1 MALERRSARMPG
13 SRAKALLQQL
23 SRSSS
28 RAGVLRVPM
37 YDEEGVR
44 LVLGECGA
52 LYEQIRDLMG
62 DDHKPIEQVPDA
74 VKVALVVHHQTI
86 LRNKRCLLAYHQAR
100 ERAGGGGGRDARAGR
115 GERGERRARASER
128 EREMVGEGD
137 ATARALVTRFR
148 ARSTGSTC

>member
-115 GERGERRARASER
+115 GERGERRARARARER
-128 EREMVGEGD
+128 ERWWERE
-137 ATARALVTRFR
+137 TRPR
-148 ARSTGSTC
+148 ARS

>member
-1 MALERRSARMPG
+1 MAALERRSARLPG

-100 ERAGGGGGRDARAGR
+100 KRAARR
-115 GERGERRARASER
+115 H
-128 EREMVGEGD
+128 
-137 ATARALVTRFR
+137 ATARAMETR
-148 ARSTGSTC
+148 A

>member
-1 MALERRSARMPG
+1 MRPHLC
-13 SRAKALLQQL
+13 
-23 SRSSS
+23 
-28 RAGVLRVPM
+28 
-37 YDEEGVR
+37 VR

-100 ERAGGGGGRDARAGR
+100 KRAAR
-115 GERGERRARASER
+115 RRATTRAIETR
-128 EREMVGEGD
+128 ARP
-137 ATARALVTRFR
+137 TAR
-148 ARSTGSTC
+148 S

>member
-100 ERAGGGGGRDARAGR
+100 ERAGGGGGRGARAGR
-115 GERGERRARASER
+115 GERGERRARAQARER
-128 EREMVGEGD
+128 ERWWERE
-137 ATARALVTRFR
+137 TRPR
-148 ARSTGSTC
+148 ARS

>member
-1 MALERRSARMPG
+1 MAHVERSVRLPG

-23 SRSSS
+23 SRCT
-28 RAGVLRVPM
+28 AGGSLRLPV

-100 ERAGGGGGRDARAGR
+100 ERAGGGGGRDAREGTR
-115 GERGERRARASER
+115 RERRTPRARASER
-128 EREMVGEGD
+128 ERELVGEGG

>member
-1 MALERRSARMPG
+1 MAALERRSVRLPG

-115 GERGERRARASER
+115 GERGERRARARAR
-128 EREMVGEGD
+128 ESVCVVGD
-137 ATARALVTRFR
+137 ATARALVTRSR

>member
-100 ERAGGGGGRDARAGR
+100 ERAAAAADATRERDAAREENA
-115 GERGERRARASER
+115 ARAR
-128 EREMVGEGD
+128 ERESVCVVGG

>member
-100 ERAGGGGGRDARAGR
+100 ERAAAADATRERDAAREENAA
-115 GERGERRARASER
+115 RARES
-128 EREMVGEGD
+128 VCVCVCVVGD

>member
-1 MALERRSARMPG
+1 MAALERRSVRLPG

-28 RAGVLRVPM
+28 RAGALRVPM

-74 VKVALVVHHQTI
+74 VKVALTKAATDPRKLGKV
-86 LRNKRCLLAYHQAR
+86 
-100 ERAGGGGGRDARAGR
+100 
-115 GERGERRARASER
+115 SESAKA
-128 EREMVGEGD
+128 VG
-137 ATARALVTRFR
+137 
-148 ARSTGSTC
+148 GSTEADDKVESGPQAALNPRKTGNNKQN

>member
-74 VKVALVVHHQTI
+74 VKAAVEAQIAAQVNAMRAQLEQQYAERTAQHEAQIKAL
-86 LRNKRCLLAYHQAR
+86 
-100 ERAGGGGGRDARAGR
+100 E
-115 GERGERRARASER
+115 ASK
-128 EREMVGEGD
+128 
-137 ATARALVTRFR
+137 
-148 ARSTGSTC
+148 

>member
-100 ERAGGGGGRDARAGR
+100 ERAGGGGRDAREGTR
-115 GERGERRARASER
+115 RERRTPRARASER
-128 EREMVGEGD
+128 AREMVGEGG